1 MLSLF
6 STSISFC
13 GFLLQFLRTL
23 TKIGIKIQDFDN
35 KQRKNY
41 THEKANR
48 ICRNRGSDDAMA
60 CITVFIGLFLRYRN
74 RVNDDI
80 MSGEGIESS
89 DI

>member
-1 MLSLF
+1 
-6 STSISFC
+6 
-13 GFLLQFLRTL
+13 
-23 TKIGIKIQDFDN
+23 
-35 KQRKNY
+35 
-41 THEKANR
+41 
-48 ICRNRGSDDAMA
+48 MA